1 MLEAAPGIKYKAAL
15 GVPYGAGLRVSEVAH
30 LQVDDI
36 DSERM
41 LIRVEQGKGAR
52 DRSAMLSPP
61 RTSARDDA
69 RDPRVHP
76 LLPDARPA
84 SRLPSHPP
92 LRPARRLHTQGH
104 AWPGPPPS
112 PRCHAER
119 TTARADARLS
129 AAMPLLRRAHAR
141 HRSLSPLA
149 PTSRSAATHHAHPDT
164 RAMTRHGL
172 IFYRVRASTRWATPR
187 TPFTFLLRGAAL
199 CEPPPRA
206 SLLPRDPG
214 EHRLLHHSACAHP
227 DHTLLKHNSR

>member
-1 MLEAAPGIKYKAAL
+1 MATAEDLRNFQIHQRESGADAGTINGAVSALRFLYTVTLRRRDLAHALVATRRPDKMREVLSVEGASQLLEAAPGIKYKAAL

-52 DRSAMLSPP
+52 DRNAMLSPP

-76 LLPDARPA
+76 PLPDARPA

-104 AWPGPPPS
+104 AWLG
-112 PRCHAER
+112 
-119 TTARADARLS
+119 L
-129 AAMPLLRRAHAR
+129 AR
-141 HRSLSPLA
+141 HLL
-149 PTSRSAATHHAHPDT
+149 H
-164 RAMTRHGL
+164 
-172 IFYRVRASTRWATPR
+172 VATPS
-187 TPFTFLLRGAAL
+187 
-199 CEPPPRA
+199 EPPPEQTQDYRPPCPCCGGHMLVIEAFPRWRQPRA
-206 SLLPRDPG
+206 PPPPTMPIPIP
-214 EHRLLHHSACAHP
+214 AP
-227 DHTLLKHNSR
+227 